1 MQKDA
6 AGWPSAGERLAQMI
20 LGQEYELGLLE
31 EIRPIAA
38 EHGVSQ
44 EELAD
49 ALSEAIFEAALKARD
64 GEISAE
70 DHRPY
75 VLGLIFWKLFGKGT
89 ELWITL
95 RSAGGNTVPLEL
107 LVTAYRMWRR
117 AVTFAVGCGVGTSE
131 AAEALA
137 HTTHATADQLA
148 RIEQGGNTNPI
159 RSLHNYLFAAY
170 IYLILRIAA
179 KNGSTIQ
186 IQFSGLND
194 RSDEGAFQRALENS
208 ILLRELLA
216 VMAPQSRKA
225 AIFRA
230 YAGFSWQEVAHVLKT
245 SVNAVQK
252 AQSVGLRRALE
263 TYTREIRNGSRAGAE
278 TPRVK
283 GKRSSQGDELG

>member
-1 MQKDA
+1 
-6 AGWPSAGERLAQMI
+6 MI

-31 EIRPIAA
+31 EILPIAA

-49 ALSEAIFEAALKARD
+49 AVSETIFEAAQKARD
-64 GEISAE
+64 GQISTE

-95 RSAGGNTVPLEL
+95 RTVRGNPVPFEL

-117 AVTFAVGCGVGTSE
+117 AVSFATSCGVGSSE

-148 RIEQGGNTNPI
+148 RNERDGESTRI
-159 RSLHNYLFAAY
+159 RSVHNYLFAAY
-170 IYLILRIAA
+170 IYLILRFAA
-179 KNGSTIQ
+179 KSGSTVHIQ
-186 IQFSGLND
+186 LSGLND
-194 RSDEGAFQRALENS
+194 RSDEGASQRTLENA

-216 VMAPQSRKA
+216 VMAPQSRKT
-225 AIFRA
+225 AIIRA
-230 YAGFSWQEVAHVLKT
+230 YMGFSWQEVAHVLKT

-252 AQSVGLRRALE
+252 AQSVGLRKALE
-263 TYTREIRNGSRAGAE
+263 TCTRELKSFVCPKVDAGTSRN
-278 TPRVK
+278 K
-283 GKRSSQGDELG
+283 NKRSRPGGE